1 MDFLQI
7 FDLNLHLVL
16 KDSRLH
22 AIKRIIRLAG
32 MTPQTILSQELRYS
46 GTFLCAFVPL
56 SLSFFHHPYISEL
69 H

>member
-22 AIKRIIRLAG
+22 AIKRISRLAG
-32 MTPQTILSQELRYS
+32 MTLQTILSQELRYS
-46 GTFLCAFVPL
+46 GTQVLFFVP
-56 SLSFFHHPYISEL
+56 
-69 H
+69 